1 VKIRKIIFSLFLL
14 ASISVNGQG
23 ISVTFG
29 ANGIQFPDTI
39 SLGDTVYYS
48 CWVVNSGDDVLA
60 ENILLETAN
69 YSQSQGLTNVRTIG
83 GQGPNF
89 IFPNDSIQFSPG
101 FLYEIVTQQNYLLGD
116 NIVVIWPKVSSP
128 INQSTQHE
136 YKNVYVQG
144 PSIISSVVDLSDKL
158 QFFPSPANNQISF
171 DGVKNI
177 CEIQIF
183 DLQGRELNTFFIEN
197 NMLNTSSFKS
207 GMYLINAQF
216 EDGTSLQNTLQIQH

>member
-1 VKIRKIIFSLFLL
+1 MKIRKIIFSLFLL
-14 ASISVNGQG
+14 ASVSVSGQG

-29 ANGIQFPDTI
+29 ANGIQFPDTV

-136 YKNVYVQG
+136 YKNVYVKG
-144 PSIISSVVDLSDKL
+144 SAIISSVIDLSDKL
-158 QFFPSPANNQISF
+158 QFFPSPANNKIIF

-183 DLQGRELNTFFIEN
+183 DLQGRELNTFFIEK

-216 EDGTSLQNTLQIQH
+216 EDGTSSRNTLQIQH

>member
-1 VKIRKIIFSLFLL
+1 MKIRKIIFSLFLL
-14 ASISVNGQG
+14 VSISVNGQG

-136 YKNVYVQG
+136 YKNVYVKG
-144 PSIISSVVDLSDKL
+144 SAIISSVVDLSDKL
-158 QFFPSPANNQISF
+158 QFFPSPANNKIIF

-183 DLQGRELNTFFIEN
+183 DLQGRELNTFFIEK

-216 EDGTSLQNTLQIQH
+216 EDGTSSRNTLQIQH

>member
-1 VKIRKIIFSLFLL
+1 MKIRKIIFSLFLL
-14 ASISVNGQG
+14 VSISVNGQG

-69 YSQSQGLTNVRTIG
+69 YSQSQGLTSVRTIG

-136 YKNVYVQG
+136 YKNVYVKG
-144 PSIISSVVDLSDKL
+144 SAIISSVVDLSDKL
-158 QFFPSPANNQISF
+158 QFFPSPANNKIIF

-183 DLQGRELNTFFIEN
+183 DLQGRELNTFFIEK

-216 EDGTSLQNTLQIQH
+216 EDGTSSRNTLQIQH

>member
-1 VKIRKIIFSLFLL
+1 MKIRKIIFSLFLL
-14 ASISVNGQG
+14 ASVNVSGQG

-29 ANGIQFPDTI
+29 SNGIQFPDTV

-136 YKNVYVQG
+136 YKNVYV
-144 PSIISSVVDLSDKL
+144 
-158 QFFPSPANNQISF
+158 
-171 DGVKNI
+171 
-177 CEIQIF
+177 
-183 DLQGRELNTFFIEN
+183 
-197 NMLNTSSFKS
+197 
-207 GMYLINAQF
+207 
-216 EDGTSLQNTLQIQH
+216 

>member
-1 VKIRKIIFSLFLL
+1 MLV
-14 ASISVNGQG
+14 SISVNGQG

-89 IFPNDSIQFSPG
+89 IFPNDSIHFSPG

-136 YKNVYVQG
+136 YKNVYVKG
-144 PSIISSVVDLSDKL
+144 SAIISSVVDLSDKL
-158 QFFPSPANNQISF
+158 QFFPSPANNKIIF

-183 DLQGRELNTFFIEN
+183 DLQGRELNTFFIEK

-216 EDGTSLQNTLQIQH
+216 EDGTSSRNTLQIQH

>member
-1 VKIRKIIFSLFLL
+1 VKIRKVIFSLFLL

-29 ANGIQFPDTI
+29 ANGIQFPDTV

-136 YKNVYVQG
+136 YKNVYVKG
-144 PSIISSVVDLSDKL
+144 SAIISSVVDLSDKL
-158 QFFPSPANNQISF
+158 QFFPSPANNKIIF

-183 DLQGRELNTFFIEN
+183 DLQGRELNTFFIEK

-216 EDGTSLQNTLQIQH
+216 EDGTSSRNTLQIQH

>member
-1 VKIRKIIFSLFLL
+1 MKIRKIIFSLFLL
-14 ASISVNGQG
+14 ASVSVSGQG

-29 ANGIQFPDTI
+29 ANGIQFPDTVY
-39 SLGDTVYYS
+39 LGDTVYYS

-136 YKNVYVQG
+136 YKNVYVKG
-144 PSIISSVVDLSDKL
+144 SAIISSVVDLSDKL
-158 QFFPSPANNQISF
+158 QFFPSPANNKISF

-183 DLQGRELNTFFIEN
+183 DLQGRELNTFFIEK

-216 EDGTSLQNTLQIQH
+216 EDGTSSRNTLQIQH

>member
-1 VKIRKIIFSLFLL
+1 MKIRKVIFSLFLL

-69 YSQSQGLTNVRTIG
+69 YSQSQGLTSVRTIG

-89 IFPNDSIQFSPG
+89 IFPNDSIHFSLG
-101 FLYEIVTQQNYLLGD
+101 FLYI
-116 NIVVIWPKVSSP
+116 
-128 INQSTQHE
+128 
-136 YKNVYVQG
+136 
-144 PSIISSVVDLSDKL
+144 
-158 QFFPSPANNQISF
+158 
-171 DGVKNI
+171 
-177 CEIQIF
+177 
-183 DLQGRELNTFFIEN
+183 
-197 NMLNTSSFKS
+197 
-207 GMYLINAQF
+207 
-216 EDGTSLQNTLQIQH
+216 

>member
-1 VKIRKIIFSLFLL
+1 M
-14 ASISVNGQG
+14 
-23 ISVTFG
+23 
-29 ANGIQFPDTI
+29 
-39 SLGDTVYYS
+39 
-48 CWVVNSGDDVLA
+48 
-60 ENILLETAN
+60 
-69 YSQSQGLTNVRTIG
+69 RTIG

-136 YKNVYVQG
+136 YKNVYVKG
-144 PSIISSVVDLSDKL
+144 SAIISSVIDLSDKL
-158 QFFPSPANNQISF
+158 QFFPSPANNKISF

-197 NMLNTSSFKS
+197 NMLNTSGFKS

>member
-1 VKIRKIIFSLFLL
+1 MEIRKIIFSLFLL
-14 ASISVNGQG
+14 ASVSVNGQG

-48 CWVVNSGDDVLA
+48 CWVVNAGDDVLA

-69 YSQSQGLTNVRTIG
+69 YSQAQGLTNVRTIG

-89 IFPNDSIQFSPG
+89 IFPNDSVQFSPG
-101 FLYEIVTQQNYLLGD
+101 FLYEIVSQQNYLLGD
-116 NIVVIWPKVSSP
+116 NIVVIWPKVSTP

-144 PSIISSVVDLSDKL
+144 PAIVSSVIELSNKL

-171 DGVKNI
+171 DGAKNI

-183 DLQGRELNTFFIEN
+183 DLLGRELNAFFIEN
-197 NMLNTSSFKS
+197 NMLNTSSFKN

>member
-1 VKIRKIIFSLFLL
+1 MKIRKIIFSLFLL
-14 ASISVNGQG
+14 VSISVNGQG

-29 ANGIQFPDTI
+29 ANGIQFPDTV

-89 IFPNDSIQFSPG
+89 IFPNDSIHFSPG

-136 YKNVYVQG
+136 YKNVYVKG
-144 PSIISSVVDLSDKL
+144 SAIISSVVDLSDKL
-158 QFFPSPANNQISF
+158 QFFPSPANNKIIF

-183 DLQGRELNTFFIEN
+183 DLQGRELNTFFIEK

-216 EDGTSLQNTLQIQH
+216 EDGTSSRNTLQIQH